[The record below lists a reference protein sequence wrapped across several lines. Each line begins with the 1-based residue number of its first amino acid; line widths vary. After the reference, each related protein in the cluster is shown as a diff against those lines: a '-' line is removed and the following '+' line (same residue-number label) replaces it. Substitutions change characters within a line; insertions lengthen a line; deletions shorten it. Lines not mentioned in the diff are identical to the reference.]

1 MIIGTSKKEEN
12 MRRNFWVVL
21 AMLLLIPGLLL
32 TTSCAKKQVQTET
45 EVEEVVEEAVV
56 EEDTAAEEEAARQ
69 AEMERQKALEAE
81 RLAEEEAKRVAMMA
95 LNMFQSEDLYYA
107 FDSAVLTPMSQEV
120 LQRKADWMNENM
132 DATVIIE
139 GHCDERGTAAYNLA
153 LGERRADAAKDF
165 LVNLGVAGDRVTTI
179 SYGEEKPVDPGKN
192 EEAWAKNR
200 RAHFIVE

>member
-1 MIIGTSKKEEN
+1 
-12 MRRNFWVVL
+12 MRRNIWIIL

-45 EVEEVVEEAVV
+45 AVEEPEEEMVV

-95 LNMFQSEDLYYA
+95 LNMFQSEDIYFD
-107 FDSAVLTPMSQEV
+107 FDSSALSPMSQEV

-132 DATVIIE
+132 DATVIVE

-153 LGERRADAAKDF
+153 LGERRADAAKEF
-165 LVNLGVAGDRVTTI
+165 LVNLGVSADRVTTI
-179 SYGEEKPVDPGKN
+179 SYGEEKPVDPGQN

-200 RAHFIVE
+200 RAHFVVE

>member
-1 MIIGTSKKEEN
+1 
-12 MRRNFWVVL
+12 MRRNIWVVL

-45 EVEEVVEEAVV
+45 AVEEAVEEVVEDTS
-56 EEDTAAEEEAARQ
+56 EEDEAARQ
-69 AEMERQKALEAE
+69 AELERQRALEAE

-95 LNMFQSEDLYYA
+95 LNMFQSEDLYFD
-107 FDSAVLTPMSQEV
+107 FDSAVLSPMSQEV

-165 LVNLGVAGDRVTTI
+165 MVNLGIAADRITTI

-200 RAHFIVE
+200 RAHFVVE

>member
-1 MIIGTSKKEEN
+1 
-12 MRRNFWVVL
+12 MRRNTWIIL
-21 AMLLLIPGLLL
+21 AMLLVIPGLLL

-45 EVEEVVEEAVV
+45 AVEEPEQPMV

-95 LNMFQSEDLYYA
+95 LNMFQSEDIYFD
-107 FDSAVLTPMSQEV
+107 FDSSVLSPMSQEV

-132 DATVIIE
+132 DATVIVE

-153 LGERRADAAKDF
+153 LGERRADATKEF
-165 LVNLGVAGDRVTTI
+165 LVNLGIAADRLTTI
-179 SYGEEKPVDPGKN
+179 SYGEEKPVDPGHN

-200 RAHFIVE
+200 RAHFVVE

>member
-1 MIIGTSKKEEN
+1 
-12 MRRNFWVVL
+12 MRRNTWVIL

-45 EVEEVVEEAVV
+45 AVEEAVEEVVE
-56 EEDTAAEEEAARQ
+56 DTAAEDEAARE

-95 LNMFQSEDLYYA
+95 LNMFQSEDLYFE

-120 LQRKADWMNENM
+120 LQRKAEWMNENA
-132 DATVIIE
+132 DGTVIIE
-139 GHCDERGTAAYNLA
+139 GHCDERGTSAYNLA

-165 LVNLGVAGDRVTTI
+165 LVNLGVAADRVTTI
-179 SYGEEKPVDPGKN
+179 SYGEEKPVDPAKN

-200 RAHFIVE
+200 RAHFVVE

>member
-1 MIIGTSKKEEN
+1 
-12 MRRNFWVVL
+12 MRRNTWVIL

-45 EVEEVVEEAVV
+45 AVEEAVEEVVE
-56 EEDTAAEEEAARQ
+56 DTAAEDEAARQ
-69 AEMERQKALEAE
+69 AEMEREKALEAE

-95 LNMFQSEDLYYA
+95 LNMFQSEDLYFE

-120 LQRKADWMNENM
+120 LQRKAEWMNENA
-132 DATVIIE
+132 DGTVIIE
-139 GHCDERGTAAYNLA
+139 GHCDERGTSAYNLA

-165 LVNLGVAGDRVTTI
+165 LVNLGVAGDRITTI
-179 SYGEEKPVDPGKN
+179 SYGEEKPVDPAKN

-200 RAHFIVE
+200 RAHFVVE

>member
-1 MIIGTSKKEEN
+1 
-12 MRRNFWVVL
+12 MRRNIWVIL

-32 TTSCAKKQVQTET
+32 TTSCAKKQVQTEAAV
-45 EVEEVVEEAVV
+45 EEAVEEVVE
-56 EEDTAAEEEAARQ
+56 DTAAEDEAARE

-95 LNMFQSEDLYYA
+95 LNMFQSEDLYFE

-120 LQRKADWMNENM
+120 LQRKAEWMNENA
-132 DATVIIE
+132 DGTVIIE
-139 GHCDERGTAAYNLA
+139 GHCDERGTSAYNLA

-165 LVNLGVAGDRVTTI
+165 LVNLGVAADRITTI
-179 SYGEEKPVDPGKN
+179 SYGEEKPVDPAKN

-200 RAHFIVE
+200 RAHFVVE

>member
-1 MIIGTSKKEEN
+1 
-12 MRRNFWVVL
+12 
-21 AMLLLIPGLLL
+21 
-32 TTSCAKKQVQTET
+32 
-45 EVEEVVEEAVV
+45 
-56 EEDTAAEEEAARQ
+56 
-69 AEMERQKALEAE
+69 
-81 RLAEEEAKRVAMMA
+81 MMA

>member
-1 MIIGTSKKEEN
+1 
-12 MRRNFWVVL
+12 MRRNIWVVL

-45 EVEEVVEEAVV
+45 AVEEAVEEVVE
-56 EEDTAAEEEAARQ
+56 DTAAEDEAARQ
-69 AEMERQKALEAE
+69 AELERQKALEAE

-95 LNMFQSEDLYYA
+95 LNMFQSEDLFFD
-107 FDSAVLTPMSQEV
+107 FDSAVLVPMSQEV

-139 GHCDERGTAAYNLA
+139 GHCDDRGTAAYNLA

-165 LVNLGVAGDRVTTI
+165 LVNLGVSADRVTTI
-179 SYGEEKPVDPGKN
+179 SYGEEKPVDPAKN

-200 RAHFIVE
+200 RAHFVVE

>member
-1 MIIGTSKKEEN
+1 
-12 MRRNFWVVL
+12 MRRNTWVIL
-21 AMLLLIPGLLL
+21 AMLLVIPGLLL

-45 EVEEVVEEAVV
+45 AVEEPAEETVV

-95 LNMFQSEDLYYA
+95 LNMFQSEDLYFD
-107 FDSAVLTPMSQEV
+107 FDSSVLKPMSQEV

-153 LGERRADAAKDF
+153 LGERRADSAKDF
-165 LVNLGVAGDRVTTI
+165 LVNLGIAADRVTTI
-179 SYGEEKPVDPGKN
+179 SYGEEKPVDPGHN

-200 RAHFIVE
+200 RAHFVVE

>member
-1 MIIGTSKKEEN
+1 
-12 MRRNFWVVL
+12 
-21 AMLLLIPGLLL
+21 MLLLIPGLLL
-32 TTSCAKKQVQTET
+32 TTSCAKKQVQTES
-45 EVEEVVEEAVV
+45 EVEEVVEAVV
-56 EEDTAAEEEAARQ
+56 EDDTAAEEEAARQ
-69 AEMERQKALEAE
+69 AELERQKALEAE

-107 FDSAVLTPMSQEV
+107 FDSAVLTPMSQEI
-120 LQRKADWMNENM
+120 LQRKADWLGENM

-165 LVNLGVAGDRVTTI
+165 LVNLGVPADRITTI
-179 SYGEEKPVDPGKN
+179 SYGEEKPVDPGKS

-200 RAHFIVE
+200 RAHFVVE

>member
-1 MIIGTSKKEEN
+1 
-12 MRRNFWVVL
+12 MRRNIWVIL

-32 TTSCAKKQVQTET
+32 TTSCAKKQVQTEAA
-45 EVEEVVEEAVV
+45 VEEAVEEV
-56 EEDTAAEEEAARQ
+56 EEDTAAEDEAARE

-95 LNMFQSEDLYYA
+95 LNMFQSEDLYFE

-120 LQRKADWMNENM
+120 LQRKAEWMNENA
-132 DATVIIE
+132 DGTVIIE
-139 GHCDERGTAAYNLA
+139 GHCDERGTSAYNLA

-165 LVNLGVAGDRVTTI
+165 LVNLGVAADRITTI
-179 SYGEEKPVDPGKN
+179 SYGEEKPVDPAKN

-200 RAHFIVE
+200 RAHFVVE

>member
-1 MIIGTSKKEEN
+1 
-12 MRRNFWVVL
+12 MRRNTWVIL
-21 AMLLLIPGLLL
+21 AMLLVIPGLLL

-45 EVEEVVEEAVV
+45 AVEEPAEEAVV

-69 AEMERQKALEAE
+69 AELERQKALEAE

-95 LNMFQSEDLYYA
+95 LNMFQSEDLYYD
-107 FDSAVLTPMSQEV
+107 FDSAVLKPMSQEV

-165 LVNLGVAGDRVTTI
+165 LVNLGVSADRVTTI
-179 SYGEEKPVDPGKN
+179 SYGEEKPVDPGHN

-200 RAHFIVE
+200 RAHFVVE

>member
-1 MIIGTSKKEEN
+1 
-12 MRRNFWVVL
+12 MRRNIWVIL

-45 EVEEVVEEAVV
+45 EVEEAVEEVV
-56 EEDTAAEEEAARQ
+56 VDTSEEDEAARQ
-69 AEMERQKALEAE
+69 AELEREKALEAE

-95 LNMFQSEDLYYA
+95 LNMFQSEDLYYE
-107 FDSAVLTPMSQEV
+107 FDSAVLAPMSQEV
-120 LQRKADWMNENM
+120 LQRKAEWMNENM

-139 GHCDERGTAAYNLA
+139 GHCDERGTGAYNLA

-165 LVNLGVAGDRVTTI
+165 LVNLGVTADRVTTI
-179 SYGEEKPVDPGKN
+179 SYGEEKPVDPAKN

-200 RAHFIVE
+200 RAHFVVE

>member
-1 MIIGTSKKEEN
+1 
-12 MRRNFWVVL
+12 MRRNIWVIL

-45 EVEEVVEEAVV
+45 EVEEAVEEAVEDTS
-56 EEDTAAEEEAARQ
+56 EEDEAARQ
-69 AEMERQKALEAE
+69 AELEREKALEAE

-95 LNMFQSEDLYYA
+95 LNMFQSEDLYYD
-107 FDSAVLTPMSQEV
+107 FDSAVLAPMSQEV
-120 LQRKADWMNENM
+120 LQRKAEWMNENM

-139 GHCDERGTAAYNLA
+139 GHCDERGTGAYNLA

-165 LVNLGVAGDRVTTI
+165 LVNLGVAADRITTI
-179 SYGEEKPVDPGKN
+179 SYGEEKPVDPAKN

-200 RAHFIVE
+200 RAHFVVE

>member
-1 MIIGTSKKEEN
+1 MIIGARKKEEN
-12 MRRNFWVVL
+12 MRRNTWVIL
-21 AMLLLIPGLLL
+21 AMLLIIPGLLL

-45 EVEEVVEEAVV
+45 AVEEPEEMVV

-81 RLAEEEAKRVAMMA
+81 RLAEEEAKRAAMMA
-95 LNMFQSEDLYYA
+95 LNMFQSEDLYYD
-107 FDSAVLTPMSQEV
+107 FDSAVLKPMSQEV
-120 LQRKADWMNENM
+120 LQNKANWMNENM

-153 LGERRADAAKDF
+153 LGERRADAAKEF
-165 LVNLGVAGDRVTTI
+165 LVNLGIAADRITTI
-179 SYGEEKPVDPGKN
+179 SYGEEKPVDPAHN

-200 RAHFIVE
+200 RAHFVVE

>member
-1 MIIGTSKKEEN
+1 
-12 MRRNFWVVL
+12 MRRNIWVVL

-32 TTSCAKKQVQTET
+32 TTSCAKKQVQTEA

-69 AEMERQKALEAE
+69 AELERQKALEAE

-95 LNMFQSEDLYYA
+95 MNMFQSEDLYFA
-107 FDSAVLTPMSQEV
+107 FDSAVLAPLSQEV

-165 LVNLGVAGDRVTTI
+165 LVNLGVAADRITTI

-200 RAHFIVE
+200 RAHFVVE